1 MAKQILTPKSMQTA
15 IKDILEDELGKHEL
29 GKQYADTTPYCLIVV
44 TLKDGTT
51 QEIIIK
57 INPHNLYEV
66 CDDIK
71 KHGALTV
78 VNEES
83 GLYVPSNEIKHI
95 NLLKVTKEQS

>member
-1 MAKQILTPKSMQTA
+1 MANQILTPKSMHTA
-15 IKDILEDELGKHEL
+15 IKDILEQEM
-29 GKQYADTTPYCLIVV
+29 ADRTPYCLLVV
-44 TLKDGTT
+44 TLKDGNT

-83 GLYVPSNEIKHI
+83 GLYVPFNEIKHI
-95 NLLKVTKEQS
+95 NLMKVTKEQS

>member
-15 IKDILEDELGKHEL
+15 IKDILEDEL

-95 NLLKVTKEQS
+95 NLMKVTKEQS

>member
-1 MAKQILTPKSMQTA
+1 MANQILTPKSMHTA
-15 IKDILEDELGKHEL
+15 IKDILEDEL

-83 GLYVPSNEIKHI
+83 GLYVPFNEIKHI
-95 NLLKVTKEQS
+95 NVMKVTKEQS

>member
-1 MAKQILTPKSMQTA
+1 MANQILTPKSMHTA
-15 IKDILEDELGKHEL
+15 IKDILEQEMVDR
-29 GKQYADTTPYCLIVV
+29 TPYCLLVV
-44 TLKDGTT
+44 TLKDGNT

-95 NLLKVTKEQS
+95 NVMKVTKEQS

>member
-1 MAKQILTPKSMQTA
+1 MAKQILTPKSMHTA
-15 IKDILEDELGKHEL
+15 IKDILEDELGK
-29 GKQYADTTPYCLIVV
+29 QYADRTPYCLIVV

-95 NLLKVTKEQS
+95 NLMKVTKEIGRAHV